1 MKTTKTNMTALDY
14 ILTAVWWL
22 AVILAIVSLFSMSGA
37 RGKIGMF
44 LFFAIIAG
52 LLSYVI
58 TARSKD
64 KESGQHT
71 PRKWKIVAPTTAV
84 ALLASLALVGSAGTK
99 DAETEAATAPATTT
113 ATTTTAQTETTTTQ
127 KPAPTT
133 TQDKQPSPTKT
144 KDNTMNNG
152 DMGKDFEQW
161 YLKTAGMTSWEDN
174 YSAAWAPHIIAVKDG
189 KAGIIHFVTDLDSSD
204 KDGKKIGNQLATA
217 MVNTIKTTPKSE
229 LPESVQKT
237 AKQVGVSDITGSK
250 VIALKDIQFQD

>member
-1 MKTTKTNMTALDY
+1 MKTTKTNMAALDY

-22 AVILAIVSLFSMSGA
+22 AVILAIVSLFTMDGA

-52 LLSYVI
+52 LLSHVI
-58 TARSKD
+58 TARSSD

-71 PRKWKIVAPTTAV
+71 PRKWKIVAPATAV
-84 ALLASLALVGSAGTK
+84 ALIASLALVGSAGTK
-99 DAETEAATAPATTT
+99 DAETEAATAPATKT
-113 ATTTTAQTETTTTQ
+113 ATTTTAQTETTTAQKTEPATQ
-127 KPAPTT
+127 H
-133 TQDKQPSPTKT
+133 KQPSPTKT

-152 DMGKDFEQW
+152 DMGKDYEQW

-189 KAGIIHFVTDLDSSD
+189 KAGIIQFVTDLDSSD

>member
-14 ILTAVWWL
+14 TLTAVWWL

-52 LLSYVI
+52 LLSYLAN
-58 TARSKD
+58 ARSKD
-64 KESGQHT
+64 KETGQRT
-71 PRKWKIVAPTTAV
+71 PRKWKIVAPTAGV

-99 DAETEAATAPATTT
+99 DAETEAATAPAP
-113 ATTTTAQTETTTTQ
+113 TTTAQAETTTAQ
-127 KPAPTT
+127 KTEPATPH
-133 TQDKQPSPTKT
+133 KQPSPTKT

-152 DMGKDFEQW
+152 DMGKDFAQW
-161 YLKTAGMTSWEDN
+161 YLKTAGMTSWADN

-189 KAGIIHFVTDLDSSD
+189 KAGIIQFVTNLDPSD
-204 KDGKKIGNQLATA
+204 KDGKKIGNQLATS